1 MGHRHG
7 SVSRGR
13 RWARYREVAKVL
25 YEEHV
30 FGVLLASGMADDAPV
45 ELSDEKIEEL
55 EAQNGRKLPQE
66 VRVRRA
72 LERLGP
78 AFVKVGQLLS
88 TRRDLISPALANEL
102 AKLQDSVPTLPFDQI
117 RERVEEELGA
127 RIEDLFGSFDTT
139 PLAAASIGQV
149 YRATLKDGTEVVV
162 KVQRPGITETME
174 VDLDIILS
182 QARAAADHTR
192 FGRDM
197 NVVEIAQQ
205 MVDALRSELD
215 YLNEAANL
223 DFFRTTFK
231 DSREVH
237 FPRVYWDFTTSRV
250 VTMELMK
257 GIPGT
262 RLSELDAAGIDR
274 SQVARNGADCYFTQI
289 FEMGR
294 YHADPHLGNI
304 FVMPDGRVGFVDF
317 GRVGLIS
324 ERNRT
329 LTFHLIMALMDGD
342 EVGVTEAVLDMTGA
356 GSMSDVA
363 ALQRDMS
370 RVCTAYSAAQTGTGS
385 MEPAVE
391 GLFEAVRKYRLAVP
405 GQIVML
411 LTVIGVLDGVSAQL
425 SGGSFTIAEVAR
437 PLAEKLLPQEFGPEH
452 LKAHLTRWTRRYGAF
467 LEDLPVSLSR
477 VLRRAGEGEI
487 RMAVRPEKYDR
498 LVDRFE
504 TIVNRLCVA
513 LMLAALIIGM
523 SYLSGV
529 DDVHPWVNH
538 ASRLVLV
545 VCVLFG
551 LWWLSAPLRARWRRR
566 KD

>member
-30 FGVLLASGMADDAPV
+30 FSLLHASGMADDAPV

-55 EAQNGRKLPQE
+55 EAQSGHKLPQE

-78 AFVKVGQLLS
+78 AFVKAGQLLS

-102 AKLQDSVPTLPFDQI
+102 AKLQDNVPTLPFDQI
-117 RERVEEELGA
+117 RDRVEDELGA
-127 RIEDLFGSFDTT
+127 RIEDLFDSFDTT

-174 VDLDIILS
+174 VDLDIIVS
-182 QARAAADHTR
+182 QARSAAEHTR

-223 DFFRTTFK
+223 DFFRTAFK
-231 DSREVH
+231 GSDEVY
-237 FPRVYWDFTTSRV
+237 FPRVYWDYTTSRV
-250 VTMELMK
+250 LTMELMK

-274 SQVARNGADCYFTQI
+274 GAVARNGADCYFTQI

-324 ERNRT
+324 ERNRS

-356 GSMSDVA
+356 GTMAEVA
-363 ALQRDMS
+363 ALQRDMG

-411 LTVIGVLDGVSAQL
+411 LTVIGVLDGVSSQL
-425 SGGSFTIAEVAR
+425 SGGRFTIAEVAR
-437 PLAEKLLPQEFGPEH
+437 PLAQKLLPQEFGPEH
-452 LKAHLTRWTRRYGAF
+452 LKAHFSRWGRRYAAF

-498 LVDRFE
+498 MVDRFE

-513 LMLAALIIGM
+513 LMLSALIIGM

-538 ASRLVLV
+538 TSRLVLV
-545 VCVLFG
+545 ACVLIG
-551 LWWLSAPLRARWRRR
+551 LWWLSSPLRARWRRR

>member
-1 MGHRHG
+1 MSRRHS
-7 SVSRGR
+7 SVSRSR
-13 RWARYREVAKVL
+13 RWTRYREVAKVL

-30 FGVLLASGMADDAPV
+30 FSVLHASGMADDAPI
-45 ELSDEKIEEL
+45 ELTDEKIEEL
-55 EAQNGRKLPQE
+55 EAQSGRKLPQE

-88 TRRDLISPALANEL
+88 TRRDLISPALADEL
-102 AKLQDSVPTLPFDQI
+102 AKLQDDVPTLPFDQI
-117 RERVEEELGA
+117 RERIEEELGTT
-127 RIEDLFGSFDTT
+127 IEETFGSFDTT

-223 DFFRTTFK
+223 DHFHTAFK
-231 DSREVH
+231 DSEKVY
-237 FPRVYWDFTTSRV
+237 FPKVYWDYTTSRV
-250 VTMELMK
+250 LTMEMMQ
-257 GIPGT
+257 GIPAT
-262 RLSELDAAGIDR
+262 RFTELDAAGVDR
-274 SQVARNGADCYFTQI
+274 KQVALNGADCYFTQI

-294 YHADPHLGNI
+294 YHADPHLGNL

-317 GRVGLIS
+317 GRVGQIS

-385 MEPAVE
+385 LEPAVE
-391 GLFEAVRKYRLAVP
+391 GLFDAARKYRLAVP

-411 LTVIGVLDGVSAQL
+411 LTVIGVLDGVSTQL
-425 SGGSFTIAEVAR
+425 SGGSFSIAEVAR

-452 LKAHLTRWTRRYGAF
+452 LKAHFTRWARRYGAF
-467 LEDLPVSLSR
+467 LDDLPVSLSR

-529 DDVHPWVNH
+529 DNVHPWVNH

-551 LWWLSAPLRARWRRR
+551 LWWLSSPLRSRWRRR